1 MLSHKAFAQGFK
13 LLASAAEIKQFPPEQ
28 AGEIAFAGRSNC
40 GKSSLIN
47 ALLNT
52 KSCSRTSQSPGR
64 TQTINFFAIGRGVE
78 QIVLVDFPGYG
89 YARAPL
95 SLMRAW
101 QALVMRYC
109 HERKALVLLC
119 LLIDARRG
127 LTTQDRTFVKKIG
140 QLRCHLLAIITKID
154 CLPYAERE
162 NLAMQIHS
170 DLAQIAKAKTTSYV
184 ETSARKNWGILEAR
198 NALIE
203 LSTAKLGTKVTVT
216 NTTIRKKNT
225 VQSYSL

>member
-52 KSCSRTSQSPGR
+52 SSCSRTSQSPGR
-64 TQTINFFAIGRGVE
+64 TQTINFFAIGRGLE
-78 QIVLVDFPGYG
+78 QVVLVDFPGYG
-89 YARAPL
+89 YARAPQA
-95 SLMRAW
+95 LMRAW
-101 QALVMRYC
+101 QALVLRYC

-119 LLIDARRG
+119 LVLDARRG
-127 LTTQDRTFVKKIG
+127 LTPQDRSFVKKIG

-154 CLPYAERE
+154 CLPSSRRE
-162 NLAMQIHS
+162 GLAMQIHAN
-170 DLAQIAKAKTTSYV
+170 LAQIASAKTTSYV

-198 NALIE
+198 NALIT
-203 LSTAKLGTKVTVT
+203 LSAESGTKIVAQ
-216 NTTIRKKNT
+216 NTSTRKRFA
-225 VQSYSL
+225 VQNAPL